1 MWAGRRW
8 WEGVRDGGEGTGG
21 EEIREGEEE
30 VEGVGRG

>member
-8 WEGVRDGGEGTGG
+8 EGERDGGEGTGG